1 MLPPSDR
8 RLQTLAA
15 VLQAPETFPATAWLC
30 APPALIPWQ
39 PESPAAVLLT
49 AVPGQ
54 RVPCP
59 PGLVRTLFMDEVQ
72 LLISRLLLQVPGAT
86 AALRVQVLH
95 RYKYHDEFPAL
106 TSQPDE
112 LALHLAGAVR
122 AGSLPAHQA
131 LAHFRRYFS
140 HFTLEAARHILTQAM
155 LRM

>member
-1 MLPPSDR
+1 MLPPPER
-8 RLQTLAA
+8 RLQTLAT
-15 VLQAPETFPATAWLC
+15 VLQAPEGFPATAWLC
-30 APPALIPWQ
+30 APPRLMGWK

-49 AVPGQ
+49 AAPGQ
-54 RVPCP
+54 TVPSP

-72 LLISRLLLQVPGAT
+72 LLMDRLLLQVPGAT

-95 RYKYHDEFPAL
+95 RYKNHDEFPAL

-131 LAHFRRYFS
+131 LAHFQRYFS

-155 LRM
+155 LRG